1 MPVPAKPRPVEFLEV
16 EETEINVQW
25 EPVEG
30 ATGYKIFVKD
40 FSIEGDWNVPEVMK
54 HEFDGSYSL
63 WLCSVLRKVV
73 AVVIFQKEA
82 LHLPSACFC
91 SLFFFYLCLF
101 LSLVDFFFSQHH
113 NGDDRRALPDKHFPV
128 QTCGHERRR

>member
-16 EETEINVQW
+16 EETEINIQW

-54 HEFDGSYSL
+54 HEFDGT
-63 WLCSVLRKVV
+63 CS
-73 AVVIFQKEA
+73 
-82 LHLPSACFC
+82 S
-91 SLFFFYLCLF
+91 
-101 LSLVDFFFSQHH
+101 VDFRHASRLQQQ
-113 NGDDRRALPDKHFPV
+113 RLR
-128 QTCGHERRR
+128 